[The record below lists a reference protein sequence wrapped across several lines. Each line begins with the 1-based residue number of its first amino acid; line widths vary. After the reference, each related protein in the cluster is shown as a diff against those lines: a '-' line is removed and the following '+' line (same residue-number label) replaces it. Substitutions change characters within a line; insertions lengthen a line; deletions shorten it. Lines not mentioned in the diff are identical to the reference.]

1 MINKMLKIYFT
12 LAIILWSLVGNNVFA
27 ASGSE
32 NPSSARQVVEDF
44 QQVLLAVMKQ
54 GKDLGFQGRYD
65 KLDQT
70 VRNSHYLYKISRL
83 VVGPEWKKLSKEQ
96 QNQFVDVFTD
106 YSISA
111 YANNFKEFDGE
122 SFKYVSEEKTSQG
135 GIVLH
140 YLFQIPSE
148 RKDVKFDYMMKKNDE
163 GWRILFI
170 IADGVNDVAL
180 KRSEFSSIIE
190 KQGFDALITKIKEK
204 IDNYAKQS

>member
-1 MINKMLKIYFT
+1 MINKTLKIYFT
-12 LAIILWSLVGNNVFA
+12 LAIILWSVVGNNVLA
-27 ASGSE
+27 VTGSE
-32 NPSSARQVVEDF
+32 NSSSARQVVEDF
-44 QQVLLAVMKQ
+44 QKVLLDVMKE
-54 GKDLGFQGRYD
+54 GEDLGFQGRYD

-70 VRNSHYLYKISRL
+70 VRDSHYLYKISRL
-83 VVGPEWKKLSKEQ
+83 VVGPEWKKLTKEQ